1 MCRARQMPVEHKFVR
16 TVGSDSVIV
25 AVSIRRTACIRQR
38 PNSSPKARSSWLLSV
53 ALYMP
58 LLDHF
63 RERRRL
69 MTQQPS
75 RWRRLPIPHHASP
88 CQRELIVGERES
100 RFRAIAESQPSDTF
114 VLRPGRF
121 REGAKRSKRGFAR
134 GAERVVGSDRANGE
148 PTSAGQRARRP
159 SPCSR
164 VGRSSR
170 SCRDRSC
177 VWTPRDHRAA
187 VRNASRADGLTVL
200 NAIRFS
206 PLDAV
211 LDGDS
216 AVIVFFVL
224 SGYVLALSYAGGRQT
239 YPGFLAR
246 RVARLWIPYIV
257 AVAAGITLAALLG
270 GNPVA
275 SASSWFN
282 GRWYGSVQLNAVL
295 EHLSLVGHF
304 RDQSQYV
311 PVIWSLVVE
320 MRISLVFP
328 LLLVALAIFGWRWTI
343 VAAAILTVVAVVA
356 SLHYLSDL
364 STLSYVVCFVAGA
377 ALARSHDTVEGWMLR
392 TTRTHR
398 GAMLVLAILL
408 FTYAAWMPPHLLPG
422 PFGHIA
428 RSDATAIL
436 LGTVSAVMFITLA
449 RFPGRGRAFLL
460 SAVPQFFGRVSYS
473 LYLVHTIVLLTIV
486 HLIDPGDVDVLLAL
500 LPAVMLISIGLSDL
514 AQRWIE
520 RPAQQLGRR
529 IARRVEGRPLTVAG
543 AVTRPLDPD
552 STP

>member
-1 MCRARQMPVEHKFVR
+1 MAAP
-16 TVGSDSVIV
+16 
-25 AVSIRRTACIRQR
+25 
-38 PNSSPKARSSWLLSV
+38 
-53 ALYMP
+53 
-58 LLDHF
+58 
-63 RERRRL
+63 
-69 MTQQPS
+69 
-75 RWRRLPIPHHASP
+75 PIPHHASP

-100 RFRAIAESQPSDTF
+100 RFRAIAESQPSDMF

-121 REGAKRSKRGFAR
+121 REGAKRSKGDLP
-134 GAERVVGSDRANGE
+134 GVLSGSSEATGLTAN
-148 PTSAGQRARRP
+148 QRPPDSEHGARR
-159 SPCSR
+159 R
-164 VGRSSR
+164 VHELDAVRGLAAIA
-170 SCRDRSC
+170 
-177 VWTPRDHRAA
+177 VVFGHLAITVPA

-486 HLIDPGDVDVLLAL
+486 HLIDPGNVDVLLAL